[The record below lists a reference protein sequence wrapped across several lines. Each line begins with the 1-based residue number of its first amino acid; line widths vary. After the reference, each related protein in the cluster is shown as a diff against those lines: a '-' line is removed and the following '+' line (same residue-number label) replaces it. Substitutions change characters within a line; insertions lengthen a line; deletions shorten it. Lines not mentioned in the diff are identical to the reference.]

1 MNLSVKVF
9 VFFMCFC
16 VCACLCLNVSSF
28 DLLKCNTSHILMFVQ
43 CNLGCTFNKNIGNI
57 YWITKFEL
65 KIKVKKSLKI
75 GVSWKKKDGSI
86 PDEIC
91 NSNQNSNFMKYYK

>member
-1 MNLSVKVF
+1 
-9 VFFMCFC
+9 MCLY
-16 VCACLCLNVSSF
+16 VCACLCLNVSSV
-28 DLLKCNTSHILMFVQ
+28 DLLICNTFHTLMFVQ
-43 CNLGCTFNKNIGNI
+43 SNLRCTFYKNIGNI

-65 KIKVKKSLKI
+65 KIKVKQSLKI

-91 NSNQNSNFMKYYK
+91 NSNQNSNLMKYYK